1 MTKQPIDTIATLTIC
16 YQSGTGKFT
25 QRGVS
30 VTGYDDYQMV
40 GMCHLRNSERTFVYE
55 RITSCV
61 NRDTGEIVTDIYEYL
76 KKAYSES
83 PLHSADLLYR
93 NHHEAMQ
100 VLIYVARADGQFR
113 AEERKVITAA
123 CKVITGDTRITDEL
137 ARHLSDSI
145 NPPSLHAFK
154 VAIGRIAKRGNDTTM
169 KRLYLACRTIV
180 NTQKNVTA
188 TEQEALDYMR
198 KRFKISD
205 S

>member
-61 NRDTGEIVTDIYEYL
+61 NRDTGEIVTDIYEHL
-76 KKAYSES
+76 KKAYIKS

-154 VAIGRIAKRGNDTTM
+154 VAVGRIAKRGNETTM

-188 TEQEALDYMR
+188 TEQEALDYML
-198 KRFKISD
+198 KRFKLPES
-205 S
+205 